1 MTKAPREL
9 TKQIEVFEGV
19 IDSLNDIIDLNKIK
33 TQNYGKDFQE
43 PLAKL
48 REEALALRSSIELFK
63 SSLEQT
69 LTEQFYTN
77 ERFAYVEIDPKKVI
91 DTFLSRSM

>member
-48 REEALALRSSIELFK
+48 REEALALRSSRALQEFFGADFDRAVLYQRTICLC
-63 SSLEQT
+63 
-69 LTEQFYTN
+69 
-77 ERFAYVEIDPKKVI
+77 RD
-91 DTFLSRSM
+91 